1 MKTKLLFIIS
11 VLLISFEITARDA
24 DAVFKTNNGAPMVVF
39 IDGNRINQQPT
50 DVIKLNKLYA
60 GKHQVRIKVFGK
72 RFNREINR
80 PIHLKRHHKTK
91 FVVNS
96 VGRRGNLQL
105 VKVNEKRKYAN
116 TYQRNPKPSHNYN
129 HGGQC
134 YVGQTVNMDRLMISL
149 NYKRFDSEKEDFLEI
164 ALANKSLYT
173 HDLIEIL
180 SQLTFESTKL
190 DVAILAHP
198 GIVDKEN
205 FHLVYDA
212 FKFRSSIRKL
222 EKYSYDDSWF

>member
-11 VLLISFEITARDA
+11 VLLISFEITAREA

-50 DVIKLNKLYA
+50 DVIKLNKLHA
-60 GKHQVRIKVFGK
+60 GRHHVRIKVFGK
-72 RFNREINR
+72 RFNREISR
-80 PIHLKRHHKTK
+80 PIHLKRNHKTK
-91 FVVNS
+91 FMINS
-96 VGRRGNLQL
+96 IGRRGNLQL
-105 VKVNEKRKYAN
+105 IKVDEKRKYAN
-116 TYQRNPKPSHNYN
+116 NYN
-129 HGGQC
+129 HNPIRRYNNNQGGQC
-134 YVGQTVNMDRLMISL
+134 NVGQMVNMDRLITSL

-173 HDLIEIL
+173 NDLIEIL
-180 SQLTFESTKL
+180 NHLTFESTKL

-198 GIVDKEN
+198 GIIDKEN
-205 FHLVYDA
+205 FHAIYDA